1 MNSESH
7 WALRRSEN
15 PQRSSVNDVNCCAC
29 RSSWHIVYT
38 ARRGSAMIT
47 GVGDGEVDV
56 EAFVAAAAYMAG
68 IEVAERQ
75 AFDVDLHCAG
85 HVADNSG
92 EEFAPG
98 CQVHVFDLF
107 FEARGA

>member
-1 MNSESH
+1 M
-7 WALRRSEN
+7 
-15 PQRSSVNDVNCCAC
+15 PQLVAYSVD
-29 RSSWHIVYT
+29 
-38 ARRGSAMIT
+38 GSARVGHDH

-68 IEVAERQ
+68 VEVAERK

-85 HVADNSG
+85 HVADNSC